1 MKIKK
6 LWLEILTILFLILAY
21 VTTGTITTEVI
32 DITAGTTVVTG
43 TNLHG
48 IFGILAS
55 IAITIHVFKK
65 RKWMAATFK
74 NMKNPNIVKA
84 MKQKYFVA
92 VLLFISWYIAIIL
105 AILSAVLGSYMLG
118 EIHGVFVIISIA
130 ITVIH
135 FVQNKKKIFNS
146 I

>member
-65 RKWMAATFK
+65 LKWMAATFK